1 MWGCRRRRS
10 RQPGA
15 EKLDVRGRVMTNR
28 GGRGFALGVMLAALI
43 GMPAFAASVAE
54 VNARIDSV
62 LGNSK
67 RYEASINAFQQAV
80 KEGHKEDVAAF
91 IRYPIRVTIGG
102 QKTVIRSPE
111 TFVQRY
117 DAIMTPAIVGAIR
130 NQNYGDLFVNDQG
143 VMFGN
148 GQAWL
153 NAVCLDRKCDQSVIQ
168 VVTLQDAPA
177 S

>member
-1 MWGCRRRRS
+1 M
-10 RQPGA
+10 
-15 EKLDVRGRVMTNR
+15 RGRIVTGK
-28 GGRGFALGVMLAALI
+28 GGRGVALGAMLALLI

-54 VNARIDSV
+54 VNARIDDV

-80 KEGHKEDVAAF
+80 AAGDKQDVAAF
-91 IRYPIRVTIGG
+91 IRYPIRVTIDG
-102 QKTVIRSPE
+102 QKTVIRSPRA
-111 TFVQRY
+111 FVQRY
-117 DAIMTPAIVGAIR
+117 DAIMTPAIVGAIK
-130 NQNYGDLFVNDQG
+130 NQHYGDLFVNDQG

-153 NAVCLDRKCDQSVIQ
+153 DAVCLDRKCDQSVIQ

>member
-1 MWGCRRRRS
+1 
-10 RQPGA
+10 
-15 EKLDVRGRVMTNR
+15 MTIK
-28 GGRGFALGVMLAALI
+28 GGRGVALGTMLAVLLGTPAL
-43 GMPAFAASVAE
+43 AASAAD
-54 VNARIDSV
+54 VNARIDNV

-80 KEGHKEDVAAF
+80 VAGNKEDVAAF
-91 IRYPIRVTIGG
+91 VRYPIRVAVDG
-102 QKTVIRSPE
+102 QKTVIRSPKA
-111 TFVQRY
+111 FVERY
-117 DAIMTPAIVGAIR
+117 DAIMTPAIVGAIK
-130 NQNYGDLFVNDQG
+130 NQSYGDLFVNDQG

-153 NAVCLDRKCDQSVIQ
+153 NAVCLDHKCRQSVIQ